1 MTYKEIINSKILK
14 YSNLPNSDKIESPN
28 NYDFSSEEDLFGTKM
43 NEENLNDKMN
53 SDYTTFKKEEKIID
67 NNTSYNENK
76 ITKFDFAIIAQKN
89 SSNIINDN
97 SKNNKNKK
105 LNNNGLKKRGR
116 KRKRNDITCDE
127 TADDKKHDRYSDDNM
142 RKKCVN
148 IILKMALEFIND
160 KIKEKYKGNLG
171 FGKFKKQLKI
181 LKQNKKVNLTV
192 DTEKTFVNKT
202 LEDIFSENISSRF
215 NNYPPTY
222 NKVLIESLLNESD
235 AEKKDYFNKL
245 FKVTFLDCLKC
256 FLDDEN
262 NLEELNGF
270 KKMSDIK
277 DSLIEQ
283 YGKNYVEMLEHYLNN
298 FENIIN
304 NKKGRKAKKILE

>member
-1 MTYKEIINSKILK
+1 
-14 YSNLPNSDKIESPN
+14 
-28 NYDFSSEEDLFGTKM
+28 
-43 NEENLNDKMN
+43 
-53 SDYTTFKKEEKIID
+53 
-67 NNTSYNENK
+67 
-76 ITKFDFAIIAQKN
+76 
-89 SSNIINDN
+89 
-97 SKNNKNKK
+97 
-105 LNNNGLKKRGR
+105 
-116 KRKRNDITCDE
+116 
-127 TADDKKHDRYSDDNM
+127 
-142 RKKCVN
+142 
-148 IILKMALEFIND
+148 MALEFIND
-160 KIKEKYKGNLG
+160 KIKEKYKGNLA

-192 DTEKTFVNKT
+192 DIEKTFINKT

-215 NNYPPTY
+215 NNYPPTH
-222 NKVLIESLLNESD
+222 NKMLIELLLNESD

-256 FLDDEN
+256 FLDEEN

-283 YGKNYVEMLEHYLNN
+283 YGKNYVEMLVHYLNN

-304 NKKGRKAKKILE
+304 NKKGRKPKKILE